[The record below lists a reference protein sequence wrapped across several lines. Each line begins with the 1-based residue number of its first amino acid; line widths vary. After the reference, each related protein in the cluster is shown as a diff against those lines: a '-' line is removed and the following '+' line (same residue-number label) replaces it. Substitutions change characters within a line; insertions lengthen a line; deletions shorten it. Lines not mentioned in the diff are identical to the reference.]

1 MKSEENILIVDD
13 NLENLKILSATLSE
27 QGYMVQSV
35 TSASMALTVAQL
47 APPDLILL
55 DILMPDMDGYEV
67 CKHLKECKKT
77 SEIPIIFLSSLH
89 NVSEK
94 VQAFKLGGA
103 DYITKPFQ
111 VEEVLARVK
120 HQLTIRKLYRQIEA
134 QNQQLQHEIIERRKA
149 EIKAVSASVAKS
161 NFLANMS
168 HELRTPL
175 NAIIGFSKLMSND
188 ALLNAEQQ
196 ENMSIIKRNGDH
208 LLELIDDIL
217 QLSKIEAGAIELDE
231 KSFNLYFLLENI
243 KEIFQI
249 KLERKVIQFNII
261 VASNVPQYIYSDA
274 KKIYSCLSNLVGNAI
289 KFVFQGSITLRVSFV
304 DEAGTYRLVFQVEDT
319 GCGISASELDKLFDA
334 FTQADAGRK
343 SLQGTGLGL
352 AITRK
357 FVQMMK
363 GEIQVTS
370 TVGKGSI
377 FTFYIELDVT
387 KNNPATI
394 QFGTY
399 DTIVNSNS
407 RTPEKISDN
416 SLLKELTTMP
426 KTWLL
431 NLHQAANEVDE
442 ELLESLI
449 KEVPKNQ
456 AFLSESLSGLV
467 NNFRLDIIVEFVQ
480 QILNE
485 KVESRE

>member
-35 TSASMALTVAQL
+35 TSGLMALTVAQL
-47 APPDLILL
+47 APPDLI
-55 DILMPDMDGYEV
+55 
-67 CKHLKECKKT
+67 
-77 SEIPIIFLSSLH
+77 
-89 NVSEK
+89 
-94 VQAFKLGGA
+94 
-103 DYITKPFQ
+103 
-111 VEEVLARVK
+111 
-120 HQLTIRKLYRQIEA
+120 
-134 QNQQLQHEIIERRKA
+134 
-149 EIKAVSASVAKS
+149 
-161 NFLANMS
+161 
-168 HELRTPL
+168 
-175 NAIIGFSKLMSND
+175 
-188 ALLNAEQQ
+188 
-196 ENMSIIKRNGDH
+196 
-208 LLELIDDIL
+208 
-217 QLSKIEAGAIELDE
+217 
-231 KSFNLYFLLENI
+231 LLENI

-261 VASNVPQYIYSDA
+261 VASNLPQYIYSDA
-274 KKIYSCLSNLVGNAI
+274 KKLYSCLSNLVGNAI
-289 KFVFQGSITLRVSFV
+289 KFVCQGSITLRVSFV

-343 SLQGTGLGL
+343 SLQETGLGL

-357 FVQMMK
+357 FVRMMK

-370 TVGKGSI
+370 TLGKGSI

-399 DTIVNSNS
+399 DTIVNFNS
-407 RTPEKISDN
+407 KTPEKISDN

-449 KEVPKNQ
+449 KEVPKKQ
-456 AFLSESLSGLV
+456 AFLSESSSGLV
-467 NNFRLDIIVEFVQ
+467 NNFRLDLIIQFVQ

-485 KVESRE
+485 GVGSRE